1 VTNHFRFE
9 NEKDNETRTAKQ
21 TATKGEMYEH
31 NDKIKTNRMRIVEN
45 GKGIIITKDWV
56 GERQKKV
63 EEVENW
69 TG

>member
-1 VTNHFRFE
+1 
-9 NEKDNETRTAKQ
+9 
-21 TATKGEMYEH
+21 
-31 NDKIKTNRMRIVEN
+31 MRIVEN
-45 GKGIIITKDWV
+45 GKGIIIIKDWV